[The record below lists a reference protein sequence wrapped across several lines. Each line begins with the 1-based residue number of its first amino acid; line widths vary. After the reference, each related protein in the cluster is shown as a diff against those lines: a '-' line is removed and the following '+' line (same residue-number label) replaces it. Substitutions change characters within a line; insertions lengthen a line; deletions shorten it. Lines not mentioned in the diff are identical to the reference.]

1 MVYDP
6 TFLLIFMV
14 YVDHR
19 YHDPLQKKGNF
30 TPTLPSIHST
40 SAPFPAAQFPQLS
53 CHHLHRHLVLEA
65 EVKFLRVLQLE
76 FPESPP
82 KCPAQIGVRHMVLQS
97 VFDGNVDGH
106 TVLGVYELI

>member
-1 MVYDP
+1 MGRKPP
-6 TFLLIFMV
+6 TKERKIS
-14 YVDHR
+14 
-19 YHDPLQKKGNF
+19 PE
-30 TPTLPSIHST
+30 
-40 SAPFPAAQFPQLS
+40 APFPPAQHPSPQHPSPAAQFPQLS

-106 TVLGVYELI
+106 TVLGVYELKSTIEMLMAHDR